1 MFLKKYQEKTYF
13 ILLVFIAITIPLH
26 VTLNNMAI
34 GLLLVFWFFTGNL
47 FIKIKAVFKN
57 KFFWIFSA
65 VYLIQFLGI
74 LYSTDVQDA
83 LTKLEKKAGLILLPF
98 LILSLPAL
106 KSKQL
111 LALVGSF
118 GLSCLGLLTL
128 ALIKLKLSFG
138 DLSKVPQLTE
148 AIDDIIDLHH
158 AYSGLYLVFSII
170 SLTFLLN
177 KNWQILNKIMRSGFI
192 LLVIGL
198 YIVLIFLGA
207 RMALFISFVL
217 LGLQML
223 LFTIQTKNYRA
234 LILILIIAFIGFSG
248 VLSLPATRQKVTEIL
263 LLRGVHHPFTP
274 RLIQWSCAFDILD
287 ANQAWLQGVGTGD
300 VKPLLQA
307 CYQDKKFWGHLYNY
321 NLHNEFLEEMT
332 RHGLVGL
339 VLLLLTLTFP
349 LVLAIKRTHLLYM
362 YFLLIFTFA
371 CITESILNRQKGVIF
386 YAFFNALL
394 AAPLVQNR
402 NEEDTKDVESL
413 QYQRNLQ
420 NKI

>member
-1 MFLKKYQEKTYF
+1 
-13 ILLVFIAITIPLH
+13 
-26 VTLNNMAI
+26 
-34 GLLLVFWFFTGNL
+34 
-47 FIKIKAVFKN
+47 
-57 KFFWIFSA
+57 
-65 VYLIQFLGI
+65 
-74 LYSTDVQDA
+74 
-83 LTKLEKKAGLILLPF
+83 
-98 LILSLPAL
+98 
-106 KSKQL
+106 
-111 LALVGSF
+111 
-118 GLSCLGLLTL
+118 
-128 ALIKLKLSFG
+128 
-138 DLSKVPQLTE
+138 
-148 AIDDIIDLHH
+148 
-158 AYSGLYLVFSII
+158 
-170 SLTFLLN
+170 
-177 KNWQILNKIMRSGFI
+177 
-192 LLVIGL
+192 
-198 YIVLIFLGA
+198 
-207 RMALFISFVL
+207 MALFISFVL